1 MVSMCKSRIVDT
13 GMPERVI
20 TLYLEDE
27 EQQLITR
34 MKGIIKK
41 TLKASATSDTRP
53 QSKSIETEGE
63 PLPNVQMKYASKKTP
78 KERRRDAVK
87 KKIEHDFVMSTSS
100 SDESVSSV
108 QEQPKAK
115 KSKRASDAH
124 EAHKQMCQKAMD
136 TMDGVNA
143 LLAKVQERMDKNP

>member
-1 MVSMCKSRIVDT
+1 MCKSRIVDT

-78 KERRRDAVK
+78 KERRDAVK

-124 EAHKQMCQKAMD
+124 EAHKQMKRIKI
-136 TMDGVNA
+136 
-143 LLAKVQERMDKNP
+143 LKP